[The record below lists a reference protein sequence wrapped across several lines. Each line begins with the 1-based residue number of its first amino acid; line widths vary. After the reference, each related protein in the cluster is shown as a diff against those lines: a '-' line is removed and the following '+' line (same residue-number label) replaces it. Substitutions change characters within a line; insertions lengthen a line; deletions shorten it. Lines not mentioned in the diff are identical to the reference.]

1 MDTVKIGVISDT
13 HIPSRGKV
21 IPEIVLKAFKGVD
34 MIIHAGDLLKD
45 YVIYELEEIAPVH
58 AVAGNNDDFFIQDM
72 LGKKRILEVGAV
84 RIGITHGH
92 FGYGGNALKNAI
104 NIFKNDA
111 VNCVVFGHS
120 HTPFNEIIDGVLFF
134 NPGSPTDK
142 RWQEYYSYG
151 MLSIQGDIVT
161 GEIKYFEKQTMS

>member
-1 MDTVKIGVISDT
+1 MDIITIGVVSDT

-21 IPEIVLKAFKGVD
+21 IPDIVLKGFKGVD

-58 AVAGNNDDFFIQDM
+58 AVAGNNDDFFMQDK
-72 LGKKRILEVGAV
+72 LGKKRILDAGGVK
-84 RIGITHGH
+84 IGITHGH
-92 FGYGGNALKNAI
+92 IGHGGNALKNAI
-104 NIFKNDA
+104 NTFKDDD

-120 HTPFNEIIDGVLFF
+120 HTPYNEEIDGVLFF

-151 MLSIQGDIVT
+151 IIKIQNKKVSAQ
-161 GEIKYFEKQTMS
+161 IKYFER